1 MEARAALFKTVVS
14 PVPQRFRKKGIRT
27 HISINLRTELC
38 DKTEWSVPA
47 HLSVGIVEDD
57 KTTESKGF
65 IVGSLCRAKCKCSS
79 ERSKCARCGNF
90 LNFDMRM
97 DSTA

>member
-1 MEARAALFKTVVS
+1 MEAGTALFEAVVS
-14 PVPQRFRKKGIRT
+14 PVPQCFRKQGIRT
-27 HISINLRTELC
+27 HISINLCTELC
-38 DKTEWSVPA
+38 DKTEWTVPT
-47 HLSVGIVEDD
+47 HLSVGIMEDY
-57 KTTESKGF
+57 KTTEGKGF
-65 IVGSLCRAKCKCSS
+65 VVGGLCRAKCKCSS